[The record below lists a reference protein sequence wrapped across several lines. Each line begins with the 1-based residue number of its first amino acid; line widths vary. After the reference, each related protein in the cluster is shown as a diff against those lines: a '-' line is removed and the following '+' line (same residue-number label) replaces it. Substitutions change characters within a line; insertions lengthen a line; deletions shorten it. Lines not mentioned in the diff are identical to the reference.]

1 MKEHKLNSFEEN
13 GILNIEKIINRYNS
27 YIYTILKNSLS
38 NELDIEET
46 LSDVFLI
53 FWKNYKKLDKKISV
67 KPYLIGITKNLVKK
81 KYSKN
86 SFNISNIE
94 LFENAIISDINIE
107 ELIENNEKS
116 KIISDTLSNIRDV
129 DKNIFIMFYY
139 NQRKIKDI
147 AKLLKISESKVKISL
162 YRSRKTIKK
171 KIKEKINI
179 TIVNEDGTEE
189 TLEDANI
196 YVTDNNEY
204 VVEYLIKD
212 DSNTQNQ
219 TEESFKIY
227 TNTLEEENKTVD
239 AKVSENETN
248 IEIGE

>member
-1 MKEHKLNSFEEN
+1 MRNDEFNK
-13 GILNIEKIINRYNS
+13 KIIENVKNR
-27 YIYTILKNSLS
+27 IVVS
-38 NELDIEET
+38 NLESEEHM
-46 LSDVFLI
+46 
-53 FWKNYKKLDKKISV
+53 KIS
-67 KPYLIGITKNLVKK
+67 KK
-81 KYSKN
+81 KQI
-86 SFNISNIE
+86 ISIAAM
-94 LFENAIISDINIE
+94 AIIMVTGSFFTVNAATNG
-107 ELIENNEKS
+107 EL
-116 KIISDTLSNIRDV
+116 V
-129 DKNIFIMFYY
+129 
-139 NQRKIKDI
+139 
-147 AKLLKISESKVKISL
+147 
-162 YRSRKTIKK
+162 K

-227 TNTLEEENKTVD
+227 TNTLEEENKNVD

>member
-1 MKEHKLNSFEEN
+1 MRNDEFNK
-13 GILNIEKIINRYNS
+13 KIIENVKNR
-27 YIYTILKNSLS
+27 IVVS
-38 NELDIEET
+38 NLESEEHM
-46 LSDVFLI
+46 
-53 FWKNYKKLDKKISV
+53 KIS
-67 KPYLIGITKNLVKK
+67 KK
-81 KYSKN
+81 KQI
-86 SFNISNIE
+86 ISIAAM
-94 LFENAIISDINIE
+94 AIIMVTGSFFTVNAATNG
-107 ELIENNEKS
+107 EL
-116 KIISDTLSNIRDV
+116 V
-129 DKNIFIMFYY
+129 
-139 NQRKIKDI
+139 
-147 AKLLKISESKVKISL
+147 
-162 YRSRKTIKK
+162 K

>member
-1 MKEHKLNSFEEN
+1 MRNDEFNK
-13 GILNIEKIINRYNS
+13 KIIENVKNR
-27 YIYTILKNSLS
+27 IVVS
-38 NELDIEET
+38 NLESEEHM
-46 LSDVFLI
+46 
-53 FWKNYKKLDKKISV
+53 KIS
-67 KPYLIGITKNLVKK
+67 KK
-81 KYSKN
+81 KQI
-86 SFNISNIE
+86 ISIASM
-94 LFENAIISDINIE
+94 AIIMVTGSFFTVNAATNG
-107 ELIENNEKS
+107 EL
-116 KIISDTLSNIRDV
+116 V
-129 DKNIFIMFYY
+129 
-139 NQRKIKDI
+139 
-147 AKLLKISESKVKISL
+147 
-162 YRSRKTIKK
+162 K

>member
-1 MKEHKLNSFEEN
+1 M
-13 GILNIEKIINRYNS
+13 
-27 YIYTILKNSLS
+27 
-38 NELDIEET
+38 
-46 LSDVFLI
+46 
-53 FWKNYKKLDKKISV
+53 
-67 KPYLIGITKNLVKK
+67 
-81 KYSKN
+81 
-86 SFNISNIE
+86 
-94 LFENAIISDINIE
+94 AIIMVTGSFFTVNAATNG
-107 ELIENNEKS
+107 EL
-116 KIISDTLSNIRDV
+116 V
-129 DKNIFIMFYY
+129 
-139 NQRKIKDI
+139 
-147 AKLLKISESKVKISL
+147 
-162 YRSRKTIKK
+162 K

>member
-1 MKEHKLNSFEEN
+1 MAMRNDEFNK
-13 GILNIEKIINRYNS
+13 KIIENVKNR
-27 YIYTILKNSLS
+27 IVVS
-38 NELDIEET
+38 NLESEEHM
-46 LSDVFLI
+46 
-53 FWKNYKKLDKKISV
+53 KIS
-67 KPYLIGITKNLVKK
+67 KK
-81 KYSKN
+81 KQI
-86 SFNISNIE
+86 ISIASM
-94 LFENAIISDINIE
+94 AIIMVTGSFFTVNAATNG
-107 ELIENNEKS
+107 EL
-116 KIISDTLSNIRDV
+116 V
-129 DKNIFIMFYY
+129 
-139 NQRKIKDI
+139 
-147 AKLLKISESKVKISL
+147 
-162 YRSRKTIKK
+162 K

>member
-1 MKEHKLNSFEEN
+1 MRNDEFNK
-13 GILNIEKIINRYNS
+13 KIIENVKNR
-27 YIYTILKNSLS
+27 IVVS
-38 NELDIEET
+38 NLESEE
-46 LSDVFLI
+46 
-53 FWKNYKKLDKKISV
+53 KMKIS
-67 KPYLIGITKNLVKK
+67 KK
-81 KYSKN
+81 KQI
-86 SFNISNIE
+86 ISIAAM
-94 LFENAIISDINIE
+94 AIIMVTGSFFTVNAATDG
-107 ELIENNEKS
+107 EL
-116 KIISDTLSNIRDV
+116 V
-129 DKNIFIMFYY
+129 
-139 NQRKIKDI
+139 
-147 AKLLKISESKVKISL
+147 
-162 YRSRKTIKK
+162 K

-212 DSNTQNQ
+212 DSNTQSQ

-248 IEIGE
+248 INIGE

>member
-1 MKEHKLNSFEEN
+1 MRNDEFNK
-13 GILNIEKIINRYNS
+13 KIIENVKNR
-27 YIYTILKNSLS
+27 IVVS
-38 NELDIEET
+38 NLESEEHM
-46 LSDVFLI
+46 
-53 FWKNYKKLDKKISV
+53 KIS
-67 KPYLIGITKNLVKK
+67 KK
-81 KYSKN
+81 KQI
-86 SFNISNIE
+86 ISIAAM
-94 LFENAIISDINIE
+94 AIIMVTGSFFTVNAATNG
-107 ELIENNEKS
+107 EL
-116 KIISDTLSNIRDV
+116 V
-129 DKNIFIMFYY
+129 
-139 NQRKIKDI
+139 
-147 AKLLKISESKVKISL
+147 
-162 YRSRKTIKK
+162 K

-212 DSNTQNQ
+212 DSNTQKQ

>member
-1 MKEHKLNSFEEN
+1 M
-13 GILNIEKIINRYNS
+13 
-27 YIYTILKNSLS
+27 
-38 NELDIEET
+38 
-46 LSDVFLI
+46 
-53 FWKNYKKLDKKISV
+53 
-67 KPYLIGITKNLVKK
+67 IGITKNLVKK

-171 KIKEKINI
+171 KIKERGYGYEKWWI
-179 TIVNEDGTEE
+179 
-189 TLEDANI
+189 
-196 YVTDNNEY
+196 
-204 VVEYLIKD
+204 
-212 DSNTQNQ
+212 
-219 TEESFKIY
+219 
-227 TNTLEEENKTVD
+227 
-239 AKVSENETN
+239 
-248 IEIGE
+248 

>member
-1 MKEHKLNSFEEN
+1 MAMRNDEFNK
-13 GILNIEKIINRYNS
+13 KIIENVKNR
-27 YIYTILKNSLS
+27 IVVS
-38 NELDIEET
+38 NLESEEHM
-46 LSDVFLI
+46 
-53 FWKNYKKLDKKISV
+53 KIS
-67 KPYLIGITKNLVKK
+67 KK
-81 KYSKN
+81 KQI
-86 SFNISNIE
+86 ISIAAM
-94 LFENAIISDINIE
+94 AIIMVTGSFFTVNAATNG
-107 ELIENNEKS
+107 EL
-116 KIISDTLSNIRDV
+116 V
-129 DKNIFIMFYY
+129 
-139 NQRKIKDI
+139 
-147 AKLLKISESKVKISL
+147 
-162 YRSRKTIKK
+162 K

>member
-1 MKEHKLNSFEEN
+1 MAMRNDEFNK
-13 GILNIEKIINRYNS
+13 KIIENVKNR
-27 YIYTILKNSLS
+27 IVVS
-38 NELDIEET
+38 NLESEEHM
-46 LSDVFLI
+46 
-53 FWKNYKKLDKKISV
+53 KIS
-67 KPYLIGITKNLVKK
+67 KK
-81 KYSKN
+81 KQI
-86 SFNISNIE
+86 ISIAAM
-94 LFENAIISDINIE
+94 AIIMVTGSFFTVNAATNG
-107 ELIENNEKS
+107 EL
-116 KIISDTLSNIRDV
+116 V
-129 DKNIFIMFYY
+129 
-139 NQRKIKDI
+139 
-147 AKLLKISESKVKISL
+147 
-162 YRSRKTIKK
+162 K

-239 AKVSENETN
+239 AKVSENETSIN
-248 IEIGE
+248 IGE

>member
-1 MKEHKLNSFEEN
+1 MAMRNDEFNK
-13 GILNIEKIINRYNS
+13 KIIENVKNR
-27 YIYTILKNSLS
+27 IVVS
-38 NELDIEET
+38 NLESEDHM
-46 LSDVFLI
+46 
-53 FWKNYKKLDKKISV
+53 KIS
-67 KPYLIGITKNLVKK
+67 KK
-81 KYSKN
+81 KQI
-86 SFNISNIE
+86 ISIAAM
-94 LFENAIISDINIE
+94 AIIMVTGSFFTVNAATNG
-107 ELIENNEKS
+107 EL
-116 KIISDTLSNIRDV
+116 V
-129 DKNIFIMFYY
+129 
-139 NQRKIKDI
+139 
-147 AKLLKISESKVKISL
+147 
-162 YRSRKTIKK
+162 K

-227 TNTLEEENKTVD
+227 TNTLEEENKNVD

>member
-1 MKEHKLNSFEEN
+1 
-13 GILNIEKIINRYNS
+13 
-27 YIYTILKNSLS
+27 
-38 NELDIEET
+38 
-46 LSDVFLI
+46 
-53 FWKNYKKLDKKISV
+53 
-67 KPYLIGITKNLVKK
+67 
-81 KYSKN
+81 
-86 SFNISNIE
+86 
-94 LFENAIISDINIE
+94 
-107 ELIENNEKS
+107 
-116 KIISDTLSNIRDV
+116 
-129 DKNIFIMFYY
+129 MFYY

-227 TNTLEEENKTVD
+227 TNTPHVPFYKKCL
-239 AKVSENETN
+239 TN
-248 IEIGE
+248 IF